1 MFTSFAVSVHAI
13 LLFSFIFLLLR
24 RNVFFRDSSLNA
36 VREPFWLFF
45 FPYIP
50 SVFHPLLHV
59 VPNGCVIRFVVMKY
73 LDLLTIIRVAEKIV
87 LIEFLPGNRAEK
99 CISIGLLNRGD
110 EDEKEGEEKKLEQA
124 HNDPKMDRLVSRRL
138 VISRVQI
145 YREEASCLP

>member
-1 MFTSFAVSVHAI
+1 
-13 LLFSFIFLLLR
+13 
-24 RNVFFRDSSLNA
+24 
-36 VREPFWLFF
+36 
-45 FPYIP
+45 
-50 SVFHPLLHV
+50 
-59 VPNGCVIRFVVMKY
+59 MKY